1 MKKHILRDLIS
12 DVERLFDD
20 VGTELRFLENL
31 SSFIELFQSN
41 VIDFFRTNQKLIKLK
56 DIYTSYN

>member
-12 DVERLFDD
+12 DVERLFDN